1 MVCTAVGIPWTS
13 NVKCIC
19 NYPRWPGDQGEQRQ
33 KLLLRDSPCP
43 PGPGSRAG
51 SWLLESPGAAC
62 AAARA
67 AGCAAAHCTDGSQLP
82 CSSPGQA
89 RLTHELS
96 RCPGR
101 AGKEGRKGSCP
112 VAALLAQSVQRI
124 AFFLW
129 FLGVL
134 SFDFYSQSTMAEVG
148 CAAQPSPPGKLAFQF
163 TFSAV

>member
-51 SWLLESPGAAC
+51 SWLLESPGAAR

-101 AGKEGRKGSCP
+101 AGKEGRKEGLLSCSCTAGP
-112 VAALLAQSVQRI
+112 VCPANC
-124 AFFLW
+124 FLPLVSRSIK
-129 FLGVL
+129 F
-134 SFDFYSQSTMAEVG
+134 
-148 CAAQPSPPGKLAFQF
+148 
-163 TFSAV
+163 